1 MTLLFPKK
9 RKAGLKELSGAKM
22 YLKHLQT
29 HMQEN
34 LQFLEY
40 ILVK

>member
-22 YLKHLQT
+22 YLKHL
-29 HMQEN
+29 HCK
-34 LQFLEY
+34 LKLPKRRSFVRFLH
-40 ILVK
+40 